1 MKKKSY
7 SSPTLSVEEYEM
19 TIITSTS
26 GVSSVQGNVSNQST
40 ITGGSGPAMGKNR
53 NGIWDED

>member
-1 MKKKSY
+1 MKKFY
-7 SSPTLSVEEYEM
+7 TTPTLCVEEYEM

-26 GVSSVQGNVSNQST
+26 PVGSTDGNVFQQNS
-40 ITGGSGPAMGKNR
+40 ITGGSGAAMGKNR

>member
-1 MKKKSY
+1 MKKFY
-7 SSPTLSVEEYEM
+7 TTPALSVEEYEM

-26 GVSSVQGNVSNQST
+26 PVGSTDGNVFQQNE
-40 ITGGSGPAMGKNR
+40 ITGSSGPAMGKNR